1 MGMALADHNF
11 APFRPHA
18 RGVRMTKWVRFVGVA
33 YAILSG
39 WLDAPFR
46 HPRRFTHLAARDY
59 LSRKGRQRP
68 RHAAGFAGCTV
79 ERIAGN

>member
-1 MGMALADHNF
+1 
-11 APFRPHA
+11 
-18 RGVRMTKWVRFVGVA
+18 MTNRVRFAGVVF
-33 YAILSG
+33 AILSG

-59 LSRKGRQRP
+59 LSRKGRHRP
-68 RHAAGFAGCTV
+68 RHAAGFAVCTV